1 MYSPNSILW
10 RERERQGQLSINAAA
25 CLTHLVA
32 GGLEF
37 PAAQPEVCISWSP
50 RSVLQLHPTPFSSQ
64 SSIEL
69 SFRSISTWQSR
80 GFRQSIFI
88 ISKHGHLLDKV
99 DQNHHQLSLLSF
111 MPCTWCSSSCLSPSS
126 PLATYGHSYCSSWF
140 YSWMKGRGTM
150 K

>member
-1 MYSPNSILW
+1 MRSAKCCSCCWAPLRRNMHAAASSGKAGARGISIYAVAPLHVCTLQSPYYG
-10 RERERQGQLSINAAA
+10 ERERQGQLSINAAA

-69 SFRSISTWQSR
+69 TFSL
-80 GFRQSIFI
+80 
-88 ISKHGHLLDKV
+88 HLYLTK
-99 DQNHHQLSLLSF
+99 
-111 MPCTWCSSSCLSPSS
+111 
-126 PLATYGHSYCSSWF
+126 SWF
-140 YSWMKGRGTM
+140 QTIYFYLSKAWLST
-150 K
+150 

>member
-1 MYSPNSILW
+1 MLQLARGKLAPGESQFMPLHPSMYVLSNLHIME

-69 SFRSISTWQSR
+69 SFRSIST
-80 GFRQSIFI
+80 
-88 ISKHGHLLDKV
+88 
-99 DQNHHQLSLLSF
+99 
-111 MPCTWCSSSCLSPSS
+111 
-126 PLATYGHSYCSSWF
+126 
-140 YSWMKGRGTM
+140 
-150 K
+150 